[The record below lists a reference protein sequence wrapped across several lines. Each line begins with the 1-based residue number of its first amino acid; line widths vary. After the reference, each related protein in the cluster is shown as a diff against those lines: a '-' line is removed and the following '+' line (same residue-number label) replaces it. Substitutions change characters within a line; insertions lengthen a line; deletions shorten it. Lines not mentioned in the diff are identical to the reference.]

1 MPILCNLLKLSVLCV
16 VVVVVVVDDD
26 DDDEVMM
33 MMIKMMRCK
42 NDAVETT

>member
-1 MPILCNLLKLSVLCV
+1 MPILCNLLKLSVLC